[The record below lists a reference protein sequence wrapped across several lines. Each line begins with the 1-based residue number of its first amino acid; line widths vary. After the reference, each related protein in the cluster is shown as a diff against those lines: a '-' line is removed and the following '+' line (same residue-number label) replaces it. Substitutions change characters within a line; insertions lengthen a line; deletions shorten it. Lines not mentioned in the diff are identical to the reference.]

1 MDFSKLPLFSAMTRR
16 MSWLGQRQQVLAQ
29 NIANVDTPGYT
40 AQDLKEPNF
49 NDLLRGASPSGS
61 GIAGGAVGTGGMS
74 GGHLTMVTTS
84 PGHIGGANPAKPV
97 AEKAPDSERKTSGNT
112 VVLEDQM
119 MKVSKT
125 AMDFQLA
132 TNLYRKHLNM
142 IKTALGRGGA
152 S

>member
-1 MDFSKLPLFSAMTRR
+1 MDFSKLPLFTAMTRR
-16 MSWLGQRQQVLAQ
+16 MTWLGQRQQVLAQ
-29 NIANVDTPGYT
+29 NIANADTPGYG
-40 AQDLKEPNF
+40 AQDLKEPSF
-49 NDLLRGASPSGS
+49 NDLLRGSSTTG
-61 GIAGGAVGTGGMS
+61 AGGAKLMMASTQP
-74 GGHLTMVTTS
+74 GHL
-84 PGHIGGANPAKPV
+84 GGAHPAKPK
-97 AEKAPDSERKTSGNT
+97 AETSPDSEKKTSGNT

-125 AMDFQLA
+125 AMDFQLT

>member
-29 NIANVDTPGYT
+29 NIAHVDTPGYT

-49 NDLLRGASPSGS
+49 NDLLRGASPGGLGTS
-61 GIAGGAVGTGGMS
+61 GAVGTGGMS

-84 PGHIGGANPAKPV
+84 PGHIGGANLAKPV

-125 AMDFQLA
+125 AMDFQLT

-142 IKTALGRGGA
+142 IKTALGRGGT

>member
-1 MDFSKLPLFSAMTRR
+1 MDFSKIPLFSAMTRR
-16 MSWLGQRQQVLAQ
+16 MAWLGQRQQVLAQ

-40 AQDLKEPNF
+40 AQDLKEPSF
-49 NDLLRGASPSGS
+49 NDLLQGGGAGS
-61 GIAGGAVGTGGMS
+61 GAGSVGGR
-74 GGHLTMVTTS
+74 LPMVTTAAN
-84 PGHIGGANPAKPV
+84 HIGGGDSARLA
-97 AEKAPDSERKTSGNT
+97 AERTPDSERKTSGNS

-125 AMDFQLA
+125 VMDFQLT